1 MAGPTVILRRTKL
14 VLPHDYCSY
23 NSCLPVVLLYFYSSY
38 LSRLTAMLVDGLL
51 WSDVGQSLLK
61 VVGIGIEV
69 VDKLFTVYGR

>member
-1 MAGPTVILRRTKL
+1 MEILEFFLRSQDYRVILIRVKL
-14 VLPHDYCSY
+14 WFCSIL
-23 NSCLPVVLLYFYSSY
+23 NSSY

-69 VDKLFTVYGR
+69 VDKLFIVYGR